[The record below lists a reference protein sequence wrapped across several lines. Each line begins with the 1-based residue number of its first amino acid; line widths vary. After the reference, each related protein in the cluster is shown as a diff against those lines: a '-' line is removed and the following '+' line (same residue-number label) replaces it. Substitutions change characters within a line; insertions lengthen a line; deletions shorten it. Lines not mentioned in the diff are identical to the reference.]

1 MTRRWNERV
10 GVYPDRQ
17 AFLNGQPIR
26 MVEIPVETEH
36 YHAAMA
42 KAEMEVEETLEGLE
56 AERFEVWAVEAVA
69 RD

>member
-1 MTRRWNERV
+1 MTRRWKVRV

-26 MVEIPVETEH
+26 VVEVPVETEH

-42 KAEMEVEETLEGLE
+42 KAELEVEETLEGLE
-56 AERFEVWAVEAVA
+56 ADRFEVWAVEAEE